1 MGSSV
6 RWNDE
11 NYYWND
17 ENYYWNGEQAKA
29 AVGMAANQNSSHT
42 CEGRYPL

>member
-6 RWNDE
+6 R
-11 NYYWND
+11 WND